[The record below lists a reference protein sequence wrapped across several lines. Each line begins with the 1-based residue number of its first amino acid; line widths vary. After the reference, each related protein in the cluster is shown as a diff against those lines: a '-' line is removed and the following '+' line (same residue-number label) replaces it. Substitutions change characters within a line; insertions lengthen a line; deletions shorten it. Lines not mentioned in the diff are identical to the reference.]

1 MSSTESELLRSSREV
16 YEVIAFR
23 IASTAL
29 RQPWQNYL
37 HPDADAVA
45 QALDFLFFA
54 IRNENRVILV
64 DTGFSAS
71 TATRRGLSLARHP
84 LDCLRAA
91 GIEASA
97 VNDVIITHLHWDHAG
112 SLDEFPQA
120 TLHLQRSELEFAT
133 GPCMCEPLLRRPFDT
148 HAVAG
153 TVRALYDGRLKL
165 HEGDAEIAP
174 GITLHRIGGHTK
186 GLQVVRVSTS
196 RGPVVLAS
204 DAAHLWQNLLRR
216 NPFPVLIDVPE
227 AMRGFGTLESLA
239 PSIDHI
245 IPGHDPLI
253 ARRFPAME
261 GVSEAMLL
269 HLPPKPADPL
279 DNEAIA
285 RGKDCIE
292 GN

>member
-1 MSSTESELLRSSREV
+1 M
-16 YEVIAFR
+16 IAFR
-23 IASTAL
+23 IASTAI

-37 HPDADAVA
+37 QPEADAVA
-45 QALDFLFFA
+45 QTLDFLFFA
-54 IRNENRVILV
+54 IRNESRVILV

-71 TATRRGLSLARHP
+71 AAARRGLSLARHP

-91 GIEASA
+91 GIETSA
-97 VNDVIITHLHWDHAG
+97 VTDVVITHLHWDHAG

-120 TLHLQRSELEFAT
+120 SLHLQRAELEFAT
-133 GPCMCEPLLRRPFDT
+133 GPCMCEAIVRRPFDP
-148 HAVAG
+148 HAVVS
-153 TVRALYDGRLKL
+153 TVRALYDGRLRL
-165 HEGDAEIAP
+165 HDGDAEIAP

-196 RGPVVLAS
+196 RGPIVLAS

-216 NPFPVLIDVPE
+216 NPFPVLVDVAD
-227 AMRGFGTLESLA
+227 AMRGFGMLESLA

-245 IPGHDPLI
+245 IPGHDPLVS
-253 ARRFPAME
+253 RRFPTME
-261 GVSEAMLL
+261 GVREAMLL

-279 DNEAIA
+279 DDEATF
-285 RGKDCIE
+285 RGASCII